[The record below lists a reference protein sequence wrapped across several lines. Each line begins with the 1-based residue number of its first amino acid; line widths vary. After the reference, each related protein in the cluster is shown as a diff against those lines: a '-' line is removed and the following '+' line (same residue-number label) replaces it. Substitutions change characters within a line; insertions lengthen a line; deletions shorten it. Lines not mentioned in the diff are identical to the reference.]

1 MRVVNIIIIITILLV
16 LLQVTIV
23 SSLSLNSNNHNSN
36 NMLRSSDSSFRFKN
50 TVNNI
55 IDNTNSFSISNNDLL
70 TYLKHSPIPKLI
82 DKLLKEESLYIVL
95 ENLRATDNIIDGLW
109 LTGYYLSSSSFQ
121 NSTSHLL
128 ELNTIPSIDA
138 IVRLPTVSEYE
149 NTQEFIEYNHI
160 IYPRRLC
167 HRLLTVRDKI
177 CEELI
182 EDLRYIINENDDIK
196 KSGLSRLFLSEKR
209 APSLSSIDEDYS
221 TVFRKNNFKKLNK
234 VITNEVINLVRNKL
248 SSSSSQ
254 LAYLDSHIDKNY
266 DYNIYIQDDEVSVN
280 EISCNDMKLLST
292 AILGCGGSEEL
303 NRIESLTDKRTPRSF
318 LHSLYAEGEL
328 KGLERQADGTYFNK
342 LKMAKDIIDLR
353 ESISE
358 YIGHVLDAEQ
368 RAILKSFRSIKDAG
382 LKLDDREELTP
393 VHKAK
398 DFTKDQANAWLEEGL
413 AFGHLRAAAA
423 ADAAAKNA
431 ATNKELG
438 NENGM
443 QFFPCAEDSNRN
455 INDGCSSDEQF
466 GSHSYGDV
474 MLM

>member
-1 MRVVNIIIIITILLV
+1 MRVVNIIMIMTILLK
-16 LLQVTIV
+16 IV

-50 TVNNI
+50 TVNNV

-182 EDLRYIINENDDIK
+182 EDLRYIINENDDVK

-209 APSLSSIDEDYS
+209 ASSSPIDEDYS
-221 TVFRKNNFKKLNK
+221 TIFRKNNFKKLNK

-266 DYNIYIQDDEVSVN
+266 DYNTYLQDDAVSV
-280 EISCNDMKLLST
+280 SSNDMKLLST

-303 NRIESLTDKRTPRSF
+303 NRIESLTDKRTPRNF

-328 KGLERQADGTYFNK
+328 KGLERQADGTYINK

-398 DFTKDQANAWLEEGL
+398 DFTKDQANAWLEEGF

-423 ADAAAKNA
+423 ADAAAQNA
-431 ATNKELG
+431 ATSKELG

-443 QFFPCAEDSNRN
+443 QFFPCAEDSNRK